1 MRLTR
6 SLSAVFL
13 GLLLTLASAHAGL
26 ITQSGA
32 RLFVSESGSGDW
44 QLEAGHFIAQKMAMV
59 RVHPRPDSEMAAW
72 ARAARAPAG
81 IAWSIPIV
89 VQGGAWPLHY
99 ECTDCNGATIG
110 EDLPANWTQDGLGSY
125 GILTWSN
132 PTVGSHTFTVTVSD
146 QDGGLTLTVD
156 WTLEVIASDNT
167 TYFIFLDDDGAS
179 DNSGTGTPASP
190 EHDIRAWWGANE
202 DDTVAQGKQIFYRAG
217 TYNIGGLGL
226 AYESGCGCRLPMNNT
241 KPLVHIGYPGETAT
255 ITTNEGYFLSEATN
269 GDFAIQHLRLT
280 DPTTTDGGNVKRWFM
295 WTSTDR
301 LLFHDN
307 TFVGDTASPA
317 GSSNPGAVFLT
328 GGIGSLLAEYVAFT
342 RNTFDDLDNMPAAL
356 IYNAINLVYE
366 GNVVQGS
373 AGGHLYLKGEN
384 ISFVSIRAN
393 RGHTG
398 NSSYLAQIDSVADPT
413 EPRDNIEV
421 AWNSWISTG
430 EGLFVGPSDVSFGDN
445 LWSYRNS
452 YQISHNQISNP
463 NEGAIEFENDV
474 IQHDGTCTSNEGICE
489 SASAMTLTRTS
500 VEGGTSNYLNGTTNL
515 LIGSGSAFLGTH
527 GAEVQ

>member
-1 MRLTR
+1 MRFVR
-6 SLSAVFL
+6 RAAAVLSA
-13 GLLLTLASAHAGL
+13 LLLAVVSAHAGL
-26 ITQSGA
+26 ITQSGG
-32 RLFVSESGSGDW
+32 RLFVSAAASDW
-44 QLEAGHFIAQKMAMV
+44 QLEAGHYVDQKMPMV

-81 IAWSIPIV
+81 IAWSVPIV
-89 VQGGAWPLHY
+89 VQGGSWPLHY
-99 ECTDCNGATIG
+99 ECTVCPSGVTVG

-125 GILTWSN
+125 GIVSWSN
-132 PTVGSHTFTVTVSD
+132 PTVGSHSITITVSD
-146 QDGGLTLTVD
+146 QDGGSTLSID

-167 TYFIFLDDDGAS
+167 TYFMFLDDDAAN
-179 DNSGTGTPASP
+179 NSGAGTPADP
-190 EHDIRAWWGANE
+190 KHDIAAWWGSNE

-226 AYESGCGCRLPMNNT
+226 GYEGTCTCRLPMNNS

-255 ITTNEGYFLSEATN
+255 IATNEAYFLSESTN
-269 GDFAIQHLRLT
+269 GDFALQHLTFT
-280 DPTTTDGGNVKRWFM
+280 DPTTNDGGNVKRWFR

-307 TFVGDTASPA
+307 IFVGDSASPA

-356 IYNAINLVYE
+356 IYNAIYLVHE

-384 ISFVSIRAN
+384 ITFVTIRAN

-430 EGLFVGPSDVSFGDN
+430 EGVFVGPSDVSFGDN

-463 NEGAIEFENDV
+463 NEGTITFESDI
-474 IQHDGTCTSNEGICE
+474 IQHDGTCTANEGICE
-489 SASAMTLTRTS
+489 TASAMTLTRTN
-500 VEGGTSNYLNGTTNL
+500 VEGGTTGYLDGTTNL
-515 LIGSGSAFLGTH
+515 LTGSGSAFLGTH